1 MIILTFM
8 ITISCIFLTILGYG
22 IWSSI
27 KEINRQERL
36 KAEREARKY
45 GNVKMTP
52 VV

>member
-8 ITISCIFLTILGYG
+8 ITLSCIFLTILEYG

-27 KEINRQERL
+27 KEINRQEKL

-45 GNVKMTP
+45 GNVTMQA
-52 VV
+52 V